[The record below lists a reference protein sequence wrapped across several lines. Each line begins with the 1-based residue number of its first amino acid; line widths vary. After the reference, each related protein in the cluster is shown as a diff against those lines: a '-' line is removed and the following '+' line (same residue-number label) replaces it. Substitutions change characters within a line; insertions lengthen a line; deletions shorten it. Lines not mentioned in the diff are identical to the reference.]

1 MDESDRFPYICFMMV
16 NSMYAVIVSGGSGK
30 RMGAEI
36 PKQFLLLNGLPVL
49 AHTLK
54 AFFDFNAEIELIV
67 VLPPESIET
76 WKSLCKEYKITIP
89 HTMVMGGAERFDSV
103 QNGLNVIKSNSG
115 LVAIHDGVRPLVSRE
130 TITRC
135 LDAAELTG
143 AAIPVLELTDSLRFR
158 SEHDSKAVNRKDYVT
173 VQTPQCFSL
182 EKIREAYKSPFNAS
196 FTDDASVF
204 EESGFPVELVK
215 GNPENIKITVPGDIE
230 LAEFFIR
237 RRENK

>member
-1 MDESDRFPYICFMMV
+1 MV
-16 NSMYAVIVSGGSGK
+16 I
-30 RMGAEI
+30 
-36 PKQFLLLNGLPVL
+36 
-49 AHTLK
+49 
-54 AFFDFNAEIELIV
+54 
-67 VLPPESIET
+67 
-76 WKSLCKEYKITIP
+76 
-89 HTMVMGGAERFDSV
+89 GGAERFDSV
-103 QNGLNVIKSNSG
+103 QNGLNAIKSNSG

-158 SEHDSKAVNRKDYVT
+158 NEHDSKAVNRKDYVS

-196 FTDDASVF
+196 FTDDASVY

-237 RRENK
+237 KRAEFS